1 MTDPTRIALVVGLG
15 AAITWGLRA
24 LPFAVLAPLRRSA
37 VLDQL
42 RRTMPLGLMVV
53 LVVYTATTAGL
64 DAGVAGLRYG
74 VAVAVTVGLHLW
86 RRNPSLS
93 IVAGTATYV
102 ILTALSS

>member
-1 MTDPTRIALVVGLG
+1 MTGAADVALVVGVG
-15 AAITWGLRA
+15 AAITFGLRA

-42 RRTMPLGLMVV
+42 RLTMPLGLMVV
-53 LVVYTATTAGL
+53 LVVYAASTAGL
-64 DAGVAGLRYG
+64 DAGGAGLRYG
-74 VAVAVTVGLHLW
+74 AAVAVTIGLHLW

-102 ILTALSS
+102 VLTALSS

>member
-1 MTDPTRIALVVGLG
+1 MTDPAHVALVVGVA

-37 VLDQL
+37 VLEQL
-42 RRTMPLGLMVV
+42 RLTMPLGIMVV
-53 LVVYTATTAGL
+53 LIVYTATTAGL
-64 DAGVAGLRYG
+64 DTGPAGLRYG
-74 VAVAVTVGLHLW
+74 VGVAVTIGVQLW

-102 ILTALSS
+102 VLTALSS